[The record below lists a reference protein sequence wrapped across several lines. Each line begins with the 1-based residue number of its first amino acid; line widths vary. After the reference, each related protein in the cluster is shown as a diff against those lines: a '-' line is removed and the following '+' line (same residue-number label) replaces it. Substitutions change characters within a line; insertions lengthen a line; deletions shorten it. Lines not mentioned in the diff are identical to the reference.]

1 MTESMHWTAADL
13 PELSDKVFV
22 VTGGN
27 SGLGLETARELAR
40 KGGIVVIAC
49 RDAGKAA
56 TALSQIRASAPGA
69 SVTAMGLDLASLA
82 SVRAFAEEFRASY
95 RRLDALCNN
104 AGVMALPYRKT
115 KDGFEMQ
122 FGTNHLGHFAL
133 TGRLLDVLCATPGAR
148 VVNVSST
155 MHRIG
160 RIRFDDLQSERSYG
174 KWRAYGQSKLANLL
188 FTYELARRAE
198 KAAVDLVSV
207 AAHPGYAATNLQTA
221 GPRMEGAAL
230 MERLSLLG
238 NRLFA
243 QTSAM
248 GALPTLYAAAAP
260 EVRGGDYF
268 GPSGVGE
275 MWGSPRKVR
284 SSARS
289 HDLEAAARLWQ
300 VSRDLS
306 GVSFARLGD

>member
-1 MTESMHWTAADL
+1 MTDSRHWTAADL
-13 PELSDKVFV
+13 PELTGKVFV

-40 KGGIVVIAC
+40 KGGTVVIAC

-56 TALSQIRASAPGA
+56 TALSQIRASAPGS
-69 SVTAMGLDLASLA
+69 SVESLTLDLASLA
-82 SVRAFAEEFRASY
+82 SVRAFAGAFRANY

-133 TGRLLDVLCATPGAR
+133 TGCLIDVLCATPGAR

-221 GPRMEGAAL
+221 GPRMEGAAF
-230 MERLSLLG
+230 MERVSLLG
-238 NRLFA
+238 NRWFA

-248 GALPTLYAAAAP
+248 GALPILYAAAAP

-275 MWGSPRKVR
+275 MWGSPSKVR

-289 HDLEAAARLWQ
+289 HDLEAAARLWK
-300 VSRDLS
+300 VSQDLT
-306 GVSFARLGD
+306 GVSFPRLGD

>member
-1 MTESMHWTAADL
+1 MQGARWTAADL
-13 PELSDKVFV
+13 PELSGKVFV

-27 SGLGLETARELAR
+27 SGLGLEAARELTR
-40 KGGIVVIAC
+40 KGGQVVIAC
-49 RDAGKAA
+49 RDAAKAA
-56 TALSQIRASAPGA
+56 TALMQIRVDVAGA
-69 SVTAMGLDLASLA
+69 AVEAMDLDLASLA
-82 SVRAFAEEFRASY
+82 SVRAFAEAFRA
-95 RRLDALCNN
+95 RHHRLDALCNN

-122 FGTNHLGHFAL
+122 LGTNHLGHFAL

-155 MHRIG
+155 AHRFG
-160 RIRFDDLQSERSYG
+160 RIRFDDLQSEQSYAR
-174 KWRAYGQSKLANLL
+174 WRAYGQSKLANLL

-198 KAAVDLVSV
+198 KAGVDLASV

-221 GPRMEGAAL
+221 GPRMEGAVL

-243 QTSAM
+243 QSAAM

-260 EVRGGDYF
+260 GVRGGDYF
-268 GPSGVGE
+268 GPSSLGE
-275 MWGSPRKVR
+275 MWGSPKKVR

-289 HDLEAAARLWQ
+289 YDLGTAGRLWQ
-300 VSRDLS
+300 VSRDLTS
-306 GVSFARLGD
+306 VGFPGLGE